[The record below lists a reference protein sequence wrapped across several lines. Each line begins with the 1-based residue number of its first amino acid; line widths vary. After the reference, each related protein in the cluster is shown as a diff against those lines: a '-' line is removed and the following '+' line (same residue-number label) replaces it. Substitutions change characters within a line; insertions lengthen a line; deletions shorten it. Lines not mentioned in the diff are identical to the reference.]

1 MDRLAAFFDANVLYP
16 APLRNLLMRL
26 ALRDL
31 FRAKWSQS
39 VHDEWIEAA
48 LRDRPKL
55 DRKKLERTRAL
66 MDAHVRDC
74 LVEGYEALIEGL
86 VLPDPGD
93 RHVLAAA
100 IRGGAEVIVTMNLKD
115 FPAKTLAPY
124 GIEAQHPDTF
134 IMQFI
139 DLDAGAVVAAA
150 HEHRASLRSPPKTV
164 QAYLDSLER
173 QGLIQTVAS
182 LRTFEEVL

>member
-74 LVEGYEALIEGL
+74 LVEGYEELIASI

-134 IMQFI
+134 IMYLI
-139 DLDAGAVVAAA
+139 EHHVP
-150 HEHRASLRSPPKTV
+150 HRAGCRRGRCGS
-164 QAYLDSLER
+164 A
-173 QGLIQTVAS
+173 
-182 LRTFEEVL
+182 

>member
-1 MDRLAAFFDANVLYP
+1 MDRSTAFFDANVLYP
-16 APLRNLLMRL
+16 APLRNLLMRM

-31 FRAKWSQS
+31 FRAQWSRT

-74 LVEGYEALIEGL
+74 LVEGYEELIEGL
-86 VLPDPGD
+86 ALPDLGD

-100 IRGGAEVIVTMNLKD
+100 IRGRADVIITMNLKD
-115 FPAKTLAPY
+115 FPAGTLAPY

-134 IMQFI
+134 IMHLI
-139 DLDAGAVVAAA
+139 GMDVVAAA
-150 HEHRASLRSPPKTV
+150 REHRASLRSPPKTV
-164 QAYLDSLER
+164 QAYLDSLAR
-173 QGLIQTVAS
+173 QGLTQTVAS
-182 LRTFEEVL
+182 LRTFEDVL